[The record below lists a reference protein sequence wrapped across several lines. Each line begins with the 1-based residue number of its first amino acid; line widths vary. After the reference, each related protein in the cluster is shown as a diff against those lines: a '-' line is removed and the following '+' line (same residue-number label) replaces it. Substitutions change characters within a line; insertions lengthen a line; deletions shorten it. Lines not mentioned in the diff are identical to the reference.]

1 MLKKVSKKGFTLIE
15 ILASIAILA
24 VVILLVTIS
33 YSKIRKNVL
42 NKQYDNLKTLVEEV
56 AIKYSAKT
64 GAYNFFVQ
72 DLIDEN
78 YLEPDDENN
87 IYDPRDKRSINCRLV
102 TISDEDP
109 INATLHEED
118 HITNGHCDSSD
129 VEGYSSLLT
138 LNAKLSGTET
148 VYTPTSTVNSSTIYP
163 YIYNGWT
170 KENIDITPDVSGI
183 TESLDNSYILW
194 NNVPENK
201 TYYPSLNFTTDESVI
216 YDDFYYA
223 DLYLSNDTRY
233 QARIK
238 YKMDKEKPVIY
249 HDKTAIAKSTSQ
261 DKWVKSRV
269 IVLYATDKDGV
280 GLDRIYVGPRPCTDL
295 LTDSSI
301 GQAAIPGLVQ
311 TYTFTGE
318 ASEEGINA
326 NVCAVD
332 KLGNLADSGSILI
345 SKVDSLPP
353 NVTTDVFVY
362 NDSYGSN
369 YDSYTSRIGQV
380 TNENVDISSY
390 HSSTGGWTNTGH
402 YYKFTVND
410 GYGIGLQEGDV
421 ALFYSNSSENY
432 TLSNILSNIT
442 PIRAHSSSTESRKY
456 YGAWISEKG
465 RRIGVFEVCDRL
477 QNCRTIRINN
487 EDIDK
492 DGPGKPS
499 TSSTYFVYANSTKY
513 TSGWTNQ
520 TLYAAHAG
528 GSTDQGSGVSYYQI
542 SLDGANSTFINYN
555 YNNSTSSTSP
565 YIVNQEGSVK
575 RYFRAVDKVGNVGQA
590 LKVEGSIDR
599 TPPTAPT
606 EAATYLVYGNSTKYT
621 GGWTNEDLY
630 AAHVGGSTDSGGSGV
645 SYYEISPDG
654 AESTFVTHN
663 YNSVTRLTSPHKVE
677 YQGTNSRYFRAVD
690 GAGNRGPALRIYGS
704 IDKTKPT
711 TTVTAYKYVE
721 GGNNGGTRLSNPE
734 NFTTDGTYTVSSSEY
749 PYPVTFQ
756 FDVDDGLSGIKDAKW
771 YWEEQNNTSAYPA
784 LSTVTNGGSAKITSS
799 GTFYTYL
806 SSNGY
811 RIGKV
816 VVTDN
821 GGNTNTVYVKVRI
834 NNKPTCQF
842 EVVSVT
848 SSAGDG
854 QNGWYR
860 GNIRLRL
867 VGTPISGGAAIKKLE
882 FHCCNIDK
890 PWETSSNN
898 EYVIDS
904 ETQPYGREMFGR
916 VTDNNGNVGTCQAN
930 FAKDVIPPKIQ
941 ATANGTTYNMITWT
955 KAATP
960 SNEVTFTKNAL
971 TVKSGTTV
979 TFTCS
984 DTITEPVA
992 GYPYYSGFQKLR
1004 YRVNS
1009 GSYTSFSD
1017 NDSFSVTFTSNS
1029 TVDVDCYD
1037 IAGNETFKTLNIN
1050 VGSSNSGSSSGGS
1063 SSSSCSDACY
1073 VSFVT
1078 TSASGCSSGHVEP
1091 IDNFCANAR
1100 FGCQEWSAWNENAV
1114 SGTTSLSNWEGSS
1127 SGGLYKS
1134 TGWPSNLNI
1143 NNVNKYFPGMYPVS
1157 CTSTTSCK
1165 FTSWSGPFYDYNTYY
1180 DPKVDRFRVE
1190 VRTCRKYKNGK
1201 QWMDSLGSGSSSF
1214 ARMVCCG

>member
-138 LNAKLSGTET
+138 LNAKLSGTDT
-148 VYTPTSTVNSSTIYP
+148 VYTPTSTVNSSSVYP
-163 YIYNGWT
+163 YIYSGWT

-380 TNENVDISSY
+380 TNDNVDISSY

-432 TLSNILSNIT
+432 TLSNVLSNIT
-442 PIRAHSSSTESRKY
+442 PIRAHSSSTESIKY
-456 YGAWISEKG
+456 YGAWISVKG

-477 QNCRTIRINN
+477 QNCRSIRINN

-499 TSSTYFVYANSTKY
+499 TAETYFTNAYGTKY
-513 TSGWTNQ
+513 SSGWTNEI
-520 TLYAAHAG
+520 LYSSRVG
-528 GSTDQGSGVSYYQI
+528 GSTDLGSGVSYYQI

-606 EAATYLVYGNSTKYT
+606 EASTYFVYANSTKYT
-621 GGWTNEDLY
+621 GGWTNQNLY
-630 AAHVGGSTDSGGSGV
+630 AAHAGGSTDTGGSGV
-645 SYYEISPDG
+645 SYYQISLNG
-654 AESTFVTHN
+654 AENSFVKHT
-663 YNSVTRLTSPHKVE
+663 YNSSTSSTSPYFINTE
-677 YQGTNSRYFRAVD
+677 GTIIRYFRAVD
-690 GAGNRGPALRIYGS
+690 GAGNPGPVLRVYAY
-704 IDKTKPT
+704 IDKTPPT
-711 TTVTAYKYVE
+711 LNYTIQDSEGIPYYGDEARSPINATMTYTDAISGRDTSGIDQGAVYYKIGSGSWIRITGPGATTYTHAITFEGEYTAYERVCD
-721 GGNNGGTRLSNPE
+721 NATNCSDVSFLININDSDPVCTFTTSGGT
-734 NFTTDGTYTVSSSEY
+734 
-749 PYPVTFQ
+749 
-756 FDVDDGLSGIKDAKW
+756 SG
-771 YWEEQNNTSAYPA
+771 N
-784 LSTVTNGGSAKITSS
+784 
-799 GTFYTYL
+799 
-806 SSNGY
+806 
-811 RIGKV
+811 
-816 VVTDN
+816 
-821 GGNTNTVYVKVRI
+821 
-834 NNKPTCQF
+834 
-842 EVVSVT
+842 
-848 SSAGDG
+848 
-854 QNGWYR
+854 NGWYR
-860 GNIRLRL
+860 SNFTATL
-867 VGTPISGGAAIKKLE
+867 VGTPVSGRTITKYEISCPDCADASLQQFNTGSTWSYTTNTRPE
-882 FHCCNIDK
+882 
-890 PWETSSNN
+890 
-898 EYVIDS
+898 
-904 ETQPYGREMFGR
+904 GRRIVGR
-916 VTDNNGNVGTCQAN
+916 VTDSNNKTAECEYTGRLDKEAPMVKLIANNQTYSVRPSGGASGNSSLSVTVPSGT
-930 FAKDVIPPKIQ
+930 
-941 ATANGTTYNMITWT
+941 
-955 KAATP
+955 
-960 SNEVTFTKNAL
+960 SVTFVCQDYVSYTDVN
-971 TVKSGTTV
+971 V
-979 TFTCS
+979 
-984 DTITEPVA
+984 
-992 GYPYYSGFQKLR
+992 PYYSGYGNGVLKK
-1004 YRVNS
+1004 S
-1009 GSYTSFSD
+1009 G
-1017 NDSFSVTFTSNS
+1017 
-1029 TVDVDCYD
+1029 VDVAGSPSDEITTTISGASTYTYNCTDY
-1037 IAGNETFKTLNIN
+1037 AGNYNNATITIST
-1050 VGSSNSGSSSGGS
+1050 GSQSGGSTYTSGGS
-1063 SSSSCSDACY
+1063 SGNCTSCDCIRWPARPKIANHGGDLCTGATYNDAVNFNCAHKI
-1073 VSFVT
+1073 F
-1078 TSASGCSSGHVEP
+1078 GCSTMSGETQITGLYRSSEIEQLQYFEGFSDTVKKYGYFDDVYVP
-1091 IDNFCANAR
+1091 RNC
-1100 FGCQEWSAWNENAV
+1100 V
-1114 SGTTSLSNWEGSS
+1114 SGTCTSQGCKLECS
-1127 SGGLYKS
+1127 
-1134 TGWPSNLNI
+1134 PSNDYYHYRI
-1143 NNVNKYFPGMYPVS
+1143 QQDCYVNNNGTKRCTNNYKVYKRK
-1157 CTSTTSCK
+1157 CTSFRTGVVYSNMISST
-1165 FTSWSGPFYDYNTYY
+1165 DYNEYQTICTT
-1180 DPKVDRFRVE
+1180 K
-1190 VRTCRKYKNGK
+1190 
-1201 QWMDSLGSGSSSF
+1201 
-1214 ARMVCCG
+1214 